1 MTSTLGIKKIQYPN
15 GTNSITIDSS
25 GSAAI
30 TTANITTAA
39 ITTANVTNATAT
51 GTITTPSIND
61 GPIGGRRNMIING
74 AMQVAQRGTSS
85 TGVGAAD
92 DYFTLDRWYC
102 DTNGNSAGR
111 LTMTQ
116 TAISDLPGFQNCL
129 KFACTT
135 ADTSIAAAER
145 FRLEYKMEGQDAQ
158 GLAKGTSSAKSVT
171 VSFYVK
177 GHDSAT
183 YTVGLYEGTT
193 GRKIA
198 ATFPVTTS
206 WVRQTVTFPGDT
218 TGVIPNN
225 NTAQL
230 MLRFYLHGGS
240 NYTSGTLGTS
250 WNADG
255 NSTQISSSGN
265 SIFES
270 TSATFFLTGVQMEVG
285 SQATEFEHRSFAE
298 ELRLCSRYFWRQ
310 YTNGTNV
317 IYFRDNISAA
327 GQNILY
333 QYPAPPAM
341 RINGAT
347 VTCSLTANVSVN
359 SNTLTYHQHGAIQ
372 VYLAS
377 ISGDNYLYSQD
388 LSINAEL

>member
-1 MTSTLGIKKIQYPN
+1 MALTRVK
-15 GTNSITIDSS
+15 
-25 GSAAI
+25 
-30 TTANITTAA
+30 NITNASLAGLITADKLN
-39 ITTANVTNATAT
+39 I
-51 GTITTPSIND
+51 GQ
-61 GPIGGRRNMIING
+61 IGGRRNLIING
-74 AMQVAQRGTSS
+74 AMQVAQRGGSS

-92 DYFTLDRWYC
+92 GYFTLDRWYC

-116 TAISDLPGFQNCL
+116 TAITDLPGFQNCL

-145 FRLEYKMEGQDAQ
+145 FRLEYKMEGFDAQ
-158 GLAKGTSSAKSVT
+158 GLAKGTSNAKPVT

-206 WVRQTVTFPGDT
+206 WVRQTVTFAGDT

-230 MLRFYLHGGS
+230 MLRFYLHAGS

-250 WNADG
+250 WNDDG
-255 NSTQISSSGN
+255 NTVQISSSAN

-270 TSATFFLTGVQMEVG
+270 TSAEFFLTGVQMEIG
-285 SQATEFEHRSFAE
+285 EQATPFEHRSFGE
-298 ELRLCSRYFWRQ
+298 ELALCQRYYYQHVMGGTSGPRAQQYVASYRLYDDWFPVTMR
-310 YTNGTNV
+310 
-317 IYFRDNISAA
+317 AA
-327 GQNILY
+327 PTG
-333 QYPAPPAM
+333 
-341 RINGAT
+341 T
-347 VTCSLTANVSVN
+347 VTVNNGSPTAFNTGRNRWQAYQAADYNNTTIYVMN
-359 SNTLTYHQHGAIQ
+359 SA
-372 VYLAS
+372 VY
-377 ISGDNYLYSQD
+377 D
-388 LSINAEL
+388 AEL